1 LGISTPLF
9 EKYSFKS
16 LTAPTDRQ
24 LRRQCDETRGLTVYH
39 VTTGLEEEK
48 LIELSEK
55 RCGRLMDSAQDSL
68 TSRREL
74 SQEGDDEERRLTI
87 ETGSRLIQ
95 EQ

>member
-1 LGISTPLF
+1 M
-9 EKYSFKS
+9 
-16 LTAPTDRQ
+16 R
-24 LRRQCDETRGLTVYH
+24 LTVYH